1 MASFIKKSV
10 LAIAVLG
17 GLALIALAY
26 FDDEV
31 AEKAPVAPEV
41 EVTPTAAAPVASG
54 EFSVESVPIT
64 TATLPPPPFFTAPEG
79 LVSVFDEK
87 DKLINFGQQIFLV
100 GDTTKVVEGK
110 IWKEAFSL
118 DRDRKYSTIEFM
130 RNYENAI
137 TALGG
142 VKVSK
147 TGWTYP
153 LIDAAGKGPAID
165 KMNYGGPVA
174 PDYTHETYLIRT
186 ADKEYWIAVS
196 VGSFPSHGYVVVLEK
211 QGMKQSVGFL
221 DAAAMKKAIDAN
233 GRVALQINFD
243 LDKATIRPD
252 AQPTLAE
259 INALLAADPALKL
272 SIDGHTDSSG
282 DAAHNRTLS
291 TARARS
297 VLGALVGLG
306 VDPAR
311 LKSRGFGPDKPV
323 ADNTTDA
330 GRAKNRRVELVKI

>member
-1 MASFIKKSV
+1 MTLTSSKLVLVATLASV
-10 LAIAVLG
+10 ALALG
-17 GLALIALAY
+17 GCPKK
-26 FDDEV
+26 
-31 AEKAPVAPEV
+31 EKAPQADAMAEV
-41 EVTPTAAAPVASG
+41 KTEEPATPTPTG
-54 EFSVESVPIT
+54 EFSVESVPVT
-64 TATLPPPPFFTAPEG
+64 TANLPPPPFFTAPEG
-79 LVSVFDEK
+79 LESVFADK
-87 DKLINFGQQIFLV
+87 DKVINFGQQIFLF
-100 GDTTKVVEGK
+100 GNGTKIVEGK
-110 IWKEAFSL
+110 IWREAYPL
-118 DRDRKYSTIEFM
+118 DRERKYTALEFQ

-142 VKVSK
+142 VKVNR
-147 TGWTYP
+147 TQWTYP

-165 KMNYGGPVA
+165 KMNYSGPIA
-174 PDYTHETYLIRT
+174 PDYPHDSYLIRT
-186 ADKEYWIAVS
+186 ADKEYWIDVS

-211 QGMKQSVGFL
+211 QTMKQSVGFL
-221 DAAAMKKAIDAN
+221 DATAMKQAIDAK

-259 INALLAADPALKL
+259 IAKLLELDPALKL

-282 DAAHNRTLS
+282 DSAHNRSLS

-306 VDPAR
+306 IDPVR

-323 ADNTTDA
+323 ADNATDA